1 MKAHKINEQ
10 KWDLIVKECQRP
22 QKKKKKPLKSE
33 FIKSAEK
40 TLIGYFKNGAL
51 KLQLGF

>member
-22 QKKKKKPLKSE
+22 QKKKKTLKSE

-40 TLIGYFKNGAL
+40 TLIGYFKNGGL

>member
-22 QKKKKKPLKSE
+22 QKKKKKNAKV
-33 FIKSAEK
+33 
-40 TLIGYFKNGAL
+40 
-51 KLQLGF
+51 

>member
-22 QKKKKKPLKSE
+22 QKKKKNAKV
-33 FIKSAEK
+33 
-40 TLIGYFKNGAL
+40 
-51 KLQLGF
+51 